1 MPETKDLFEKIA
13 RVYDPLNTLFS
24 LGFHKSWKSKLVS
37 EFKGAQFLL
46 DLATGTSDISINF
59 IEHNRTSRAVGLDPS
74 INMLLQSKNKL
85 KNKKLG
91 DKILLLRGI
100 AEDLPFPDNS
110 FDAVTISFGI
120 RNTIE
125 PQKSLDQMYRVL
137 NQKGSV
143 GILEFSLPQNRIFG
157 PMYMTYLNNFFPII
171 GSIFGASEEY
181 KYLGD
186 SIAKF
191 PSRNNFINLM
201 EYAGFKN
208 CHFKELNIGTVVM
221 YRGFK

>member
-1 MPETKDLFEKIA
+1 MPETKDLFENIA
-13 RVYDPLNTLFS
+13 RVYDPLNTFFS
-24 LGFHKSWKSKLVS
+24 LGFHKKWKTKLVS

-46 DLATGTSDISINF
+46 DLATGTSDVSIKF
-59 IEHNRTSRAVGLDPS
+59 IEHNRNSRAVGLDPS
-74 INMLLQSKNKL
+74 INMLLQSKRKL
-85 KNKKLG
+85 KNKKLT

-100 AEDLPFPDNS
+100 AEDLPFPDNM

-120 RNTIE
+120 RNTIN
-125 PQKSLDQMYRVL
+125 PQKSLNQMYRVL
-137 NQKGSV
+137 NQKGSI

-157 PMYMTYLNNFFPII
+157 PIYMTYLNNFFPII
-171 GSIFGASEEY
+171 GSIFGASDEY

-201 EYAGFKN
+201 ENAGFKN
-208 CHFKELNIGTVVM
+208 CYFKELNIGTVIM